1 MFGIVDWSIVGVYI
15 AAMLW
20 LGYRFSEQQTSTKSY
35 FLGDNAMPWWAAG
48 FSIIATETSAL
59 TVIGIPAMAYLGNL
73 KFLQIVIGY
82 VLARLFVIAVMIPR
96 YFRGEGM
103 YSPYQ
108 IIGENVGTR
117 AKVLTVYFIMIANF
131 LAAGVRVYV
140 TAIPLQLLLG
150 IPIWASILIFGVV
163 AIVYTYMGGISAV
176 IWTDVAQFFIFL
188 TGGLMAI
195 LYIPTV
201 IEGGWGAAIATAA
214 AAGKLEWFDPTFRLT
229 GDFNIWMGLF
239 GAAILGALTHGADQ
253 LGIQRVLA
261 CRNER
266 EGKKAMLLSAF
277 LIFPVFL
284 VFLGVGIMLFVYYKT
299 HPFGI
304 SPEVNG
310 QFKADYLF
318 PIFII
323 TQMPVVVKGILIS
336 SIFAAAMS
344 SVDSALAAITSIYVM
359 NIHKEVY
366 RPGRSEEY
374 YITYAKRVMIGFGV
388 VLILVAFV
396 CQNAPLIMD
405 WAFKL
410 PNITGGAVL
419 GAMFY
424 AFGCRREEGAEHQAP
439 LIAGM
444 TASVLVMIH
453 VVTMTKIHWPWFASI
468 GTAVTLIVSLAL
480 QRLVPERAREAAR

>member
-1 MFGIVDWSIVGVYI
+1 MFGIVDWGIVALYI
-15 AAMLW
+15 CAMLW
-20 LGYRFSEQQTSTKSY
+20 LGYRFSGKQTSTKSY
-35 FLGDNAMPWWAAG
+35 FLGDNEMPWWAAG

-82 VLARLFVIAVMIPR
+82 VLARFFVIAVMIPR

-117 AKVLTVYFIMIANF
+117 AKILAVYFIMIANF

-150 IPIWASILIFGVV
+150 IPIWASILIFGVI

-176 IWTDVAQFFIFL
+176 IWTDVAQFFIFV
-188 TGGLMAI
+188 TGGLFAI
-195 LYIPTV
+195 FHIPTLLD
-201 IEGGWGAAIATAA
+201 GSLADAFAQAA
-214 AAGKLEWFDPTFRLT
+214 AAGKLEWFDPAFALT
-229 GDFNIWMGLF
+229 GDFNIWMGLI
-239 GAAILGALTHGADQ
+239 GAAVLGALTHGADQ
-253 LGIQRVLA
+253 LGVQRVLA

-266 EGKKAMLLSAF
+266 EGKKAMLLSAVLILPVF
-277 LIFPVFL
+277 LIFL
-284 VFLGVGIMLFVYYKT
+284 VVGVMLFVYYKT
-299 HPFGI
+299 HPFAI
-304 SPEVNG
+304 SPYVGG
-310 QFKADYLF
+310 QLKADYLF

-323 TQMPVVVKGILIS
+323 SQMPVVVKGLLIS

-344 SVDSALAAITSIYVM
+344 SVDSALAAITAIYVM
-359 NIHKEVY
+359 NIHKEVH
-366 RPGRSEEY
+366 RPGRSEQY
-374 YITYAKRVMIGFGV
+374 YIEYSKKIMIWFGV

-419 GAMFY
+419 GAMFF
-424 AFGCRREEGAEHQAP
+424 AFGCRRGDGENQAP
-439 LIAGM
+439 LVAGM
-444 TASVLVMIH
+444 TASVLVMIYI
-453 VVTMTKIHWPWFASI
+453 VTMTKIHWPWFALV
-468 GTAVTLIVSLAL
+468 GTSVTLAVALAL
-480 QRLVPERAREAAR
+480 KRLVPDGPREGAA